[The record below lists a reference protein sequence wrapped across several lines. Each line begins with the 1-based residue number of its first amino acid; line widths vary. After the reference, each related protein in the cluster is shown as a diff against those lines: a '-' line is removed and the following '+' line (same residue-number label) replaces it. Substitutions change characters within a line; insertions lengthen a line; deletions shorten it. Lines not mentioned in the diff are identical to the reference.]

1 MYILLVCC
9 YIYCRK
15 SDGKTL
21 IPHLPNVEN
30 SVLHSLNY
38 LILLLEMSVYLHYNY
53 SFTSKLTVI
62 FFKNGFCALE
72 LNHTLTHTQSIEK
85 KKNRRTFIL
94 FLDSQ
99 ANIFTH
105 RNVQPL
111 CSSHIGNRSHCEQ
124 FKSWSV
130 VFQPSIDFSL
140 LIKQEVTH
148 WSVLRWRPILRI
160 VSNTS
165 TWNRS
170 HTNCYIAIFL
180 FPPFIFQ
187 FKFKTDIF
195 HAAEGSLSVWLLMMA
210 FRWGAHI
217 SQRNEH
223 E

>member
-1 MYILLVCC
+1 
-9 YIYCRK
+9 
-15 SDGKTL
+15 
-21 IPHLPNVEN
+21 
-30 SVLHSLNY
+30 
-38 LILLLEMSVYLHYNY
+38 MSVYLHDNC

-105 RNVQPL
+105 RNVQSL
-111 CSSHIGNRSHCEQ
+111 CSSHIGNKSHCEQ
-124 FKSWSV
+124 FKSWSL
-130 VFQPSIDFSL
+130 VFQPSIDFS

-170 HTNCYIAIFL
+170 HTNCYIAI
-180 FPPFIFQ
+180 PPPPHLHFSIQIKNWYISRSRRKSECVVTGDGFQ
-187 FKFKTDIF
+187 
-195 HAAEGSLSVWLLMMA
+195 M
-210 FRWGAHI
+210 RAHI